1 MEGREKK
8 SERKGG
14 EKWRLGDKGEKKK
27 DGGVHKKRKMQR
39 RGDKGEKEK
48 KNENRRK
55 MQEVWRLGL

>member
-8 SERKGG
+8 CERKGG

-27 DGGVHKKRKMQR
+27 MEVCIKKERCRGVEIKERKK
-39 RGDKGEKEK
+39 K
-48 KNENRRK
+48 KNEKRRK